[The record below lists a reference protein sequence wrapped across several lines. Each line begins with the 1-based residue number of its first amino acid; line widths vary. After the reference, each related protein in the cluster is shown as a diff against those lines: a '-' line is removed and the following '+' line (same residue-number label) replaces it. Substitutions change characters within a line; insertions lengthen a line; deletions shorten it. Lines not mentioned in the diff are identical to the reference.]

1 MYTRARLAPDL
12 FTFPNFVGQEQCSL
26 PEVFSLFQKNKIET
40 DVTFSVKCGD
50 GCIEFSAHKL
60 ILSMWSPVFAD
71 MCYIPEKNAKSNFP
85 INDVSPATFEAM
97 LKFMY
102 GSSLDHQNK
111 NIRLLIKLY
120 DAAGLYQIKT
130 LSDVCRDALMC
141 SKPDK
146 HNVFQLFRAGEILNC
161 ENLKQRCQLVLQNQ
175 TPEVLAAQELCNVT
189 PSMIKLILDL
199 PRISFFSEYDLISWV
214 LAWVKNEV
222 LKHSNEKSF
231 KDIFIEFAPHLNLT
245 KLTAEEFGK
254 LFQNRKDLMSEKE
267 GFSIFMNIANPGSWP
282 LPDWGS
288 STPRQRVYRNY
299 AEKRC

>member
-1 MYTRARLAPDL
+1 MISLISI
-12 FTFPNFVGQEQCSL
+12 PNFVGQEQCSL

-50 GCIEFSAHKL
+50 RCTEFSAHKL

-71 MCYIPEKNAKSNFP
+71 MCYIPEKNAKFNFP
-85 INDVSPATFEAM
+85 INEVSPDTFEAM

-102 GSSLDHQNK
+102 GSSFVHQNK
-111 NIRLLIKLY
+111 NIPFLIKLY
-120 DAAGLYQIKT
+120 DAAVIYQIKT
-130 LSDVCRDALMC
+130 LLDVTRNALMC

-146 HNVFQLFRAGEILNC
+146 HNVFQLFRAGELLDC

-175 TPEVLAAQELCNVT
+175 TPEVLAAQELCKVT
-189 PSMIKLILDL
+189 PSMLKLILDL

-222 LKHSNEKSF
+222 LKHENYARSF
-231 KDIFIEFAPHLNLT
+231 KDIFIEFAPYLNLT

-282 LPDWGS
+282 LPDWGTS
-288 STPRQRVYRNY
+288 RQRAKQRVYRNY

>member
-1 MYTRARLAPDL
+1 
-12 FTFPNFVGQEQCSL
+12 PNFVGQEQYSL
-26 PEVFSLFQKNKIET
+26 PEVLSLFQKNKTET
-40 DVTFSVKCGD
+40 DVTFSVKRGD

-85 INDVSPATFEAM
+85 INDVSPVTFEAM

-102 GSSLDHQNK
+102 GSSLDPQNK
-111 NIRLLIKLY
+111 NIPLLIKLY

-130 LSDVCRDALMC
+130 LSDVCHDALMC

-161 ENLKQRCQLVLQNQ
+161 ENLKQRCQLVLENQ

-189 PSMIKLILDL
+189 PSMLKLILNL
-199 PRISFFSEYDLISWV
+199 PRTSFVSEYDRISWV
-214 LAWVKNEV
+214 LAWVKNEYV
-222 LKHSNEKSF
+222 KHENYARSF
-231 KDIFIEFAPHLNLT
+231 KDIFIEFAPYLNFT
-245 KLTAEEFGK
+245 KLTAEEFGE
-254 LFQNRKDLMSEKE
+254 LLQNRKDLMSEKE
-267 GFSIFMNIANPGSWP
+267 AFSIFKNIAYPGSWP
-282 LPDWGS
+282 SAAWG
-288 STPRQRVYRNY
+288 TRIPKQRVYRNY